1 MNKAELRKIAAQKR
15 SLIISPNAE
24 NLLFR
29 NFPIEFK
36 NKTIAGFIPIKSEL
50 SPLSLMKSLNE
61 NGAKL
66 CLPRIENN
74 NLCFHEYNFADELI
88 NGPFGTQEPKPDS
101 KTIAPDIILTPLLAF
116 DENGNRLGY
125 GGGFYDRAF
134 VQFPKAI
141 KIGIAYEAQ
150 QISHIPTEDH
160 DIKLDFLI
168 TEFKAFSF

>member
-15 SLIISPNAE
+15 SLITNTDAANS
-24 NLLFR
+24 LFQ
-29 NFPIEFK
+29 NFPIAFK
-36 NKTIAGFIPIKSEL
+36 DKIVAGFIPIKSEL

-88 NGPFGTQEPKPDS
+88 NGLFGTQEPKPDS
-101 KTIAPDIILTPLLAF
+101 KIVTPDIILTPLLAF

-141 KIGIAYEAQ
+141 KIGIAYDAQ
-150 QISHIPTEDH
+150 QVSHIPTEDH

-168 TEFKAFSF
+168 TEFKAFCF